1 MSGPLT
7 ALKRTKE
14 MKIGL
19 EATCLCNPTPTGIA
33 RYSKNLIEGLN
44 HLSNTKGHSL
54 KTYFS
59 FSQRKKF
66 QYRNLPQSIEQKAY
80 LSSLWPMNKNVD
92 LIHGLDSKVPL
103 WKSCKKI
110 LTVHDLF
117 LHINTTDEMS
127 PRAFREK
134 KRKQLADLLPHLD
147 GIISVSEATKSDVV
161 SRLGFPSDKIEVTH
175 LGVDDHF
182 KRSSEKELKVFRQK
196 YKLDK
201 KEYFLFIGAISGRKN
216 TKRMVEAFSKS
227 NLKNSIDFVLAGGL
241 SYNGE
246 ETRNRISEL
255 KMNEHIKILPFIES
269 KDLTHLYSGAKALIF
284 PTLYEGFG
292 LPILEA
298 MKCGTPVLT
307 SKTGSAPEVSGG
319 HALLVNPYDVEDI
332 KEGMEEIIEKPP
344 IEKEK
349 AKLYSEA
356 FTWKRTAEK
365 TLSAYAKFL

>member
-1 MSGPLT
+1 MAS
-7 ALKRTKE
+7 KRIKE

-44 HLSNTKGHSL
+44 QLSNAEGLSL
-54 KTYFS
+54 KTFFS

-66 QYRNLPQSIEQKAY
+66 QYRNLSSSIEQKAY
-80 LSSLWPMNKNVD
+80 LSSLWPINKKVD

-103 WKSCKKI
+103 WKNCKKV

-127 PRAFREK
+127 PKSFREK
-134 KRKQLADLLPHLD
+134 KKKQLEDLLPHLD
-147 GIISVSEATKSDVV
+147 GIISVSEATKNDVV
-161 SRLGFPSDKIEVTH
+161 NRLGFPSKKVEVTH
-175 LGVDDHF
+175 LGVDDLF
-182 KRSSEKELKVFRQK
+182 TRSSEIELKKFRKK

-201 KEYFLFIGAISGRKN
+201 KEYVLFIGAISGRKN

-227 NLKNSIDFVLAGGL
+227 NLKNSIDFILAGGL

-246 ETRNRISEL
+246 KTKDRIREL
-255 KMNEHIKILPFIES
+255 GMNDHIRILPFIES
-269 KDLTHLYSGAKALIF
+269 KDLPHLYSGAKALIF

-319 HALLVNPYDVEDI
+319 HALLVNPYDVDEI
-332 KEGMEEIIEKPP
+332 KSGMEEIITKSL
-344 IEKEK
+344 KERET
-349 AKLYSEA
+349 ARFYADS
-356 FTWKRTAEK
+356 FTWKRTAER
-365 TLSAYAKFL
+365 TLSAYTNFL